1 MKKNSYI
8 ILASFFLVFSSC
20 EKEIDIDLPQ
30 SEQKLIVEGKIE
42 IDAFPYVILSKS
54 TGYFDP
60 TDEQSVVNSYVSDA
74 IITITDG
81 TVTNTM
87 TKICSGTL
95 TAPQKDQLS
104 SALGLPRGILDSYN
118 ICGFLDLT
126 LIGEP
131 GKTYTITIDYKGE
144 EYASSTTIPNP
155 VPLDS
160 TWFEV
165 FGDRDSL
172 GFLYANL
179 TEPGALQN
187 QYRWYARR
195 INRYT
200 YGANI
205 GEVKD
210 NDFLPPTS
218 SVFDDEFVNGTTFE
232 FGYNRARGSQK
243 EDDSPPER
251 SFYKVGDTVVVKFC
265 SIDKNVFNFIDKAEE
280 QKASNGSPFAAPVNV
295 VSNISNGALGL
306 WAGYGQYYDT
316 IICNK

>member
-8 ILASFFLVFSSC
+8 IIAILFFLFTSC

-30 SEQKLIVEGKIE
+30 YDQKLIVEGKIE
-42 IDAFPYVILSKS
+42 IDNFPYVILSKS
-54 TGYFDP
+54 SSYFDP
-60 TDEQSVVNSYVSDA
+60 TDEQSVASSYVSDA
-74 IITITDG
+74 TITITDG
-81 TVTNTM
+81 IVTNTM
-87 TKICSGTL
+87 TKICSGSL

-104 SALGLPRGILDSYN
+104 SALGVPRGILDSYN

-126 LIGEP
+126 MTGEA
-131 GKTYTITIDYKGE
+131 GKTYTISIDYNGE
-144 EYASSTTIPNP
+144 EYTSSTIIPVP
-155 VPLDS
+155 IPLDS
-160 TWFEV
+160 TWFKIY
-165 FGDRDSL
+165 GNRDSL

-179 TEPGALQN
+179 TEPGTTSD
-187 QYRWYARR
+187 QYRWFAKR
-195 INRYT
+195 INKYT
-200 YGANI
+200 YGANT

-232 FGYNRARGSQK
+232 FGYNRARGSEK
-243 EDDSPPER
+243 EDDRPPER

-280 QKASNGSPFAAPVNV
+280 QMASNGSPFAAPVNI
-295 VSNISNGALGL
+295 VSNISNGGLGI

>member
-1 MKKNSYI
+1 MKNINYI
-8 ILASFFLVFSSC
+8 FTAFLFLVFYSC

-30 SEQKLIVEGKIE
+30 AEEKLIVEGKIE
-42 IDAFPYVILSKS
+42 IDNFPYIILSKS

-60 TDEQSVVNSYVSDA
+60 TDEQSVANSYVSDA
-74 IITITDG
+74 TITISDG

-95 TAPQKDQLS
+95 TAIQKDQLS
-104 SALGLPRGILDSYN
+104 TALGVPRGILDSYN

-126 LIGEP
+126 LVGEV
-131 GKTYTITIDYKGE
+131 GKTYSISIDYKGE
-144 EYASSTTIPNP
+144 EYTSSTTIPNP

-160 TWFEV
+160 TWFKV

-179 TEPGALQN
+179 TEPGATQD
-187 QYRWYARR
+187 QYRWFAKR
-195 INRYT
+195 INKYT
-200 YGANI
+200 RGANY

-210 NDFLPPTS
+210 NDFLPPTN
-218 SVFDDEFVNGTTFE
+218 SVFDDEFVNGTIFE
-232 FGYNRARGSQK
+232 FGYNRPGGSGK
-243 EDDSPPER
+243 DDDFAPER
-251 SFYKVGDTVVVKFC
+251 SFYKIGDTVIIKFC
-265 SIDKNVFNFIDKAEE
+265 SIDKNVFHFISKAEE
-280 QKASNGSPFAAPVNV
+280 QMASNGSPFAAPVNI
-295 VSNISNGALGL
+295 VSNISNGGLGI

>member
-1 MKKNSYI
+1 MRKIIYI
-8 ILASFFLVFSSC
+8 LTASLLLLVTSC

-30 SEQKLIVEGKIE
+30 AEEKLIVEGKIE
-42 IDAFPYVILSKS
+42 IDAFPYIILSKS

-60 TDEQSVVNSYVSDA
+60 TDEQSVADSYVSDA
-74 IITITDG
+74 TITISDG

-95 TAPQKDQLS
+95 TNAQKDQLS
-104 SALGLPRGILDSYN
+104 IALGVPRGILNSFN

-126 LIGEP
+126 MTGEA
-131 GKTYTITIDYKGE
+131 GKTYSISIDYKGE
-144 EYASSTTIPNP
+144 EYSGSTTIPNP

-179 TEPGALQN
+179 TEPGATRD

-195 INRYT
+195 INKYT
-200 YGANI
+200 FGANV

-218 SVFDDEFVNGTTFE
+218 SVFDDEFVNGTSFE
-232 FGYNRARGSQK
+232 FGYNRARGTNK
-243 EDDSPPER
+243 ADDQQPER
-251 SFYKVGDTVVVKFC
+251 SFYKVGDTVIVKFC
-265 SIDKNVFNFIDKAEE
+265 SIDKNVYNFIDKAEE
-280 QKASNGSPFAAPVNV
+280 QIASNGSPFAAPVNI